1 MRNTF
6 NTQLDTLNAELVRM
20 GTLCERAIAM
30 SVGIL
35 TNRDSSDIENVLET
49 DTEIDRLERDI
60 EGLCMKLILHQ
71 QPVASDLR
79 KISSALKM
87 ISDMERIGDQASD
100 IAEIARYI
108 IGSSADNANNIKEM
122 AKDAVKMVSECVDA
136 FVKNDLAAARRVI
149 EYDDV
154 VDNWFVKIKNELT
167 ELISKNNSAGEY
179 YIDLLMIA
187 KYLERIGDHATN
199 ISEWVEYSI
208 TGKHPKA

>member
-6 NTQLDTLNAELVRM
+6 NMQLERLGDEMVRM
-20 GTLCERAIAM
+20 GTLCTEVIAL
-30 SVGIL
+30 SVSIL
-35 TNRDSSDIENVLET
+35 TENDASIAKEVIEM
-49 DTEIDRLERDI
+49 DREIDQLERDI

-79 KISSALKM
+79 RISSALKM

-100 IAEIARYI
+100 IAEIATYI
-108 IGSSADNANNIKEM
+108 VGNTDNNENNIKEM
-122 AKDAVKMVSECVDA
+122 AKEASKMVSDCIGS
-136 FVKNDLAAARRVI
+136 FVENNLERARAVM

-154 VDNWFVKIKNELT
+154 VDNWFVKIKK
-167 ELISKNNSAGEY
+167 ELIELIASDNTRGEY

-199 ISEWVEYSI
+199 IAESVEFYL
-208 TGKHPKA
+208 TGTREYN